1 VNFAVV
7 SRIVGWIGLVLGT
20 VGCANVVNPDGG
32 AKDQTPPLLVRVT
45 PPDQTLNSRPRQI
58 VFEFNEYIQLK
69 DPQAVRWGNVPAG
82 TVEVQARL
90 RKLIIR
96 LNPDSL
102 SPQSTY
108 GVDLGGSVADI
119 TEGNAISSLGYAFST
134 GDYLDSL
141 QWSAQV
147 RDAETDLPLRG
158 ITVALYPQAVW
169 PSLLQGDSIKPE
181 RWTLTNDS
189 GFFVFRNLP
198 NTIYTALAFRDP
210 ERDRFF
216 GKQLPKAF
224 LSELQAGAFGD
235 SGEVLYF
242 SEDLD
247 AQTNIR
253 NTLWS
258 DAGSLAIIFRGSPK
272 PVQVWGVQENGL
284 VLQGMGQEIRGDT
297 LWVHV
302 PPKQGALA
310 SQFSLRLGA
319 EGNLDTLCTIEPK
332 PLSPKVMGLGGPGVL
347 MWGAS
352 DFGALRRLRWDRAV
366 HLADPSAWC
375 WQSDQGKEI
384 PVEGDFF
391 TGTQEIS
398 LRVDFQNN
406 DFAPEKWV
414 LRIDSG
420 AFEDGYGRLNQ
431 SFLGKLQETERLATL
446 ILRADSS
453 VSEWEDEEHRVVSL
467 WASSGRCVAS
477 QTFRNLEESAVPW
490 IVDGL
495 LPGKYKI
502 SLLEDRNRNGRW
514 DAAWFKA
521 LRQPEKIRWLSR
533 DLELKPGWTTE
544 LRWR

>member
-1 VNFAVV
+1 MNFEVV

-45 PPDQTLNSRPRQI
+45 PPDQSLNTRPRQI

-82 TVEVQARL
+82 NVEVQARL

-119 TEGNAISSLGYAFST
+119 TEGNAISSLGFAFST

-210 ERDRFF
+210 ERDRLF

-224 LSELQAGAFGD
+224 LSELQAGAIGD

-284 VLQGMGQEIRGDT
+284 VLKGMGQEIRGDT

-302 PPKQGALA
+302 PPNLGALA
-310 SQFSLRLGA
+310 PKFALRLSA

-332 PLSPKVMGLGGPGVL
+332 PLSPKVMGLAGPGVL

-366 HLADPSAWC
+366 HMADPLAWC

-398 LRVDFQNN
+398 LRVDFLNN

-420 AFEDGYGRLNQ
+420 AFEDGYGRHNK
-431 SFLGKLQETERLATL
+431 SFLGKLQETERLSTV
-446 ILRADSS
+446 ILRADSLIA
-453 VSEWEDEEHRVVSL
+453 EWQNDEHRVVSL
-467 WASSGRCVAS
+467 WTSSGRWVAS
-477 QTFRNLEESAVPW
+477 QTFRNLEESATPW

-521 LRQPEKIRWLSR
+521 LRQPEKIKWLSR

-544 LRWR
+544 IRWR

>member
-1 VNFAVV
+1 MNFAVV
-7 SRIVGWIGLVLGT
+7 SRIVGWIGLGLGIA
-20 VGCANVVNPDGG
+20 GCANVVNPDGG
-32 AKDQTPPLLVRVT
+32 ARDQTPPKLLRVT
-45 PPDQTLNSRPRQI
+45 PPDQSLNTWPRQI
-58 VFEFNEYIQLK
+58 VFEFDEYIQLK

-82 TVEVQARL
+82 TVEAQARL

-102 SPQSTY
+102 SPRSTY

-119 TEGNAISSLGYAFST
+119 TEGNAISSLGFAFST

-141 QWSAQV
+141 QWSGQV

-198 NTIYTALAFRDP
+198 NISYTVLAFRDP
-210 ERDRFF
+210 ERDRLF

-224 LSELQAGAFGD
+224 LSELQAGAIGD
-235 SGEVLYF
+235 SGEVMYF
-242 SEDLD
+242 SEDFD

-272 PVQVWGVQENGL
+272 PVQVWGIQENGL

-302 PPKQGALA
+302 PPNLGALA
-310 SQFSLRLGA
+310 PKFALRLSA

-332 PLSPKVMGLGGPGVL
+332 PLSPKVMGSGGPGVL

-352 DFGALRRLRWDRAV
+352 DFGALRRLCWDRAV
-366 HLADPSAWC
+366 HMADPLAWC

-398 LRVDFQNN
+398 LRVDFANN

-420 AFEDGYGRLNQ
+420 AFEDGYGRHNKA
-431 SFLGKLQETERLATL
+431 FLGKLQETERLSTV
-446 ILRADSS
+446 ILRADSLLA
-453 VSEWEDEEHRVVSL
+453 EWQNGEHRVVSL
-467 WASSGRCVAS
+467 WTSNGRWVAS
-477 QTFRNLEESAVPW
+477 QTFRNLEESASPW

-521 LRQPEKIRWLSR
+521 LRQPEKIKWLSR

>member
-1 VNFAVV
+1 MNFEVV

-45 PPDQTLNSRPRQI
+45 PPDQSLNTRPRQI

-82 TVEVQARL
+82 TVEAQARL

-119 TEGNAISSLGYAFST
+119 TEGNAISSLGFAFST

-210 ERDRFF
+210 ERDRLF

-224 LSELQAGAFGD
+224 LSELQAGAIGD

-284 VLQGMGQEIRGDT
+284 VLKGMGQEIRGDT

-302 PPKQGALA
+302 PPNLGALA
-310 SQFSLRLGA
+310 PKFALRLSA

-332 PLSPKVMGLGGPGVL
+332 PLSPKVMGLAGPGVL

-366 HLADPSAWC
+366 HMADPLAWC

-398 LRVDFQNN
+398 LRVDFLNN

-420 AFEDGYGRLNQ
+420 AFEDGYGRHNK
-431 SFLGKLQETERLATL
+431 SFLGKLQETERLSTV
-446 ILRADSS
+446 ILRADSLIA
-453 VSEWEDEEHRVVSL
+453 EWQNDEHRVVSL
-467 WASSGRCVAS
+467 WTSSGRWVAS
-477 QTFRNLEESAVPW
+477 QTFRNLEESATPW

-502 SLLEDRNRNGRW
+502 SLLEDHNRNGRW

-521 LRQPEKIRWLSR
+521 LRQPEKIKWLSR

-544 LRWR
+544 IRWR